1 MLFLSTQF
9 HDKSLFSVRTGG
21 KIGIVDKPIINP
33 NNLHIDA
40 FECTDVRNN
49 NLILL
54 DIHVRD
60 FSPKG
65 IIIDDPSDL
74 SEEEDLVRLRPIINL
89 NYSLIGKAVVAGNK
103 KIGKVVDYASDKDSL
118 FIQKLYVNPP
128 VWSAISKPQLIVDRQ
143 SIIEITDSKIVI
155 SGPEE
160 KSYISE
166 GNSATATS

>member
-9 HDKSLFSVRTGG
+9 HDKNLFSVRTGG
-21 KIGIVDKPIINP
+21 RIGVIDKPVINP

-40 FECTDVRNN
+40 FECTDARNN
-49 NLILL
+49 ILILL
-54 DIHVRD
+54 DIHIRD

-65 IIIDDPSDL
+65 IIIDDPADL
-74 SEEEDLVRLRPIINL
+74 SEEEDLVRLKPIISL
-89 NYSLIGKAVVAGNK
+89 NFSLIGKTVISSNK

-143 SIIEITDSKIVI
+143 SIIEITDSKIII

-160 KSYISE
+160 RNFISE
-166 GNSATATS
+166 RNSATATG